1 MKINN
6 SFLMVGFSE
15 FFSKILSWLSL
26 AIIPLFASPT
36 IYGEIVLYYSI
47 IMFFVPVFLFGQDRL
62 ILRQDETQELL
73 NSFVFTSCIWLLFSF
88 LLFLLDYL
96 WVSVAALILTFNK
109 IYLTYLRAS
118 ERLKIFAINRFIYSI
133 SRFLLVIIAVY
144 FFYSLKS
151 YIFAEILAA
160 LLATSLVCRILF
172 SSGYIINIDYFERFK
187 HGLPLMLHGVS
198 LFGIALVDRFVL
210 EKYSN
215 FTVVGNYSFIY
226 IFSSGLIFL
235 YSIISIFQEKKIYK
249 SESNEEL
256 ISYSRQTLLQMFIIG
271 ILGAACSLL
280 LYYSLI
286 RFNIV
291 KGYGFYL
298 NELILLILAHL
309 VLPIYLVSNYI
320 LIQKGR
326 SKYLLGCSVFALII
340 NIIINFMLIPDYG
353 LIGAVWSTLISNILL
368 VILSAT
374 LSISVVNSKKL
385 L

>member
-1 MKINN
+1 MNK
-6 SFLMVGFSE
+6 SFILISISE
-15 FFSKILSWLSL
+15 FSAKVLSWLSL

-62 ILRQDETQELL
+62 ILRRNETQELL

-118 ERLKIFAINRFIYSI
+118 ERLKTFAINRFIYSI

-160 LLATSLVCRILF
+160 LLATLLVCRLLF
-172 SSGYIINIDYFERFK
+172 SSGYTISIDYVQRFK

-198 LFGIALVDRFVL
+198 LFGIALVDRFIL
-210 EKYSN
+210 EKYSD

-340 NIIINFMLIPDYG
+340 NIVVNFMLIPDYG
-353 LIGAVWSTLISNILL
+353 LIGAVWSTLVSNILL